1 MTSLP
6 RNVEVLEPRDSVLV
20 SKPSELLGPRSRVG
34 KGFSDQASGHV
45 YENLEVR
52 LDAEAATFWCYMD
65 PIGRPSFT
73 PPVLRDITRM
83 QHAVKRMFDTAGSEA
98 EPPFRYFVFGSRTP
112 GIYSLGGDLGFFIEH
127 IRKGDRAAM
136 TRYAHYAIEAV
147 YRNSVQFHAPVVTIG
162 LIQGDAL
169 GGGFECAMS
178 LNLMVAEKSAKMG
191 LPEILFNLFPGMG
204 AYSFLTRRLDVQ
216 RAEKLITSGTVYTA
230 AELYEMGI
238 VDVLAEDGC
247 GESAVREYIA
257 TNRSKWNAHYAMF
270 QARQRVKPITLEE
283 LRDVVDIWVDAAL
296 RLPESDVRKMER
308 LVSSQERRMAQIRHM
323 PEAAVA

>member
-6 RNVEVLEPRDSVLV
+6 RNIEILEPRDSLLV
-20 SKPSELLGPRSRVG
+20 SKA
-34 KGFSDQASGHV
+34 SDLFNARTDSAQVFPIEPPGQT

-52 LDAEAATFWCYMD
+52 LDADAATFWCYMN
-65 PIGRPSFT
+65 PVGRPSFT
-73 PPVLRDITRM
+73 PPALRDITRM
-83 QHAVKRMFDTAGSEA
+83 QHSVKRMFEA
-98 EPPFRYFVFGSRTP
+98 PGADNEPPFRYFVFASRTP
-112 GIYSLGGDLGFFIEH
+112 GIYSLGGDLGFFLEH
-127 IRKGDRAAM
+127 IRKSDRAAM

-147 YRNSVQFHAPVVTIG
+147 YRNSVQFHVPVVTIG
-162 LIQGDAL
+162 LVQGDAL

-178 LNLMVAEKSAKMG
+178 LNLMVAEKSTKMG

-204 AYSFLTRRLDVQ
+204 AYSFLSRRLDVQ
-216 RAEKLITSGTVYTA
+216 RAEKLITSGRVYSA

-257 TNRSKWNAHYAMF
+257 TNRGKWNAHYAMF
-270 QARQRVKPITLEE
+270 QARQRVRPITLEE

-296 RLPESDVRKMER
+296 RLPESDLRKMER
-308 LVSSQERRMAQIRHM
+308 LVTSQDRRMAALRRV
-323 PEAAVA
+323 PESAVA

>member
-6 RNVEVLEPRDSVLV
+6 RNLEVLEPRDSPLV
-20 SKPSELLGPRSRVG
+20 SKVSDLFTPRTEAGRVFPIEPSG
-34 KGFSDQASGHV
+34 QT
-45 YENLEVR
+45 YENLDVR
-52 LDAEAATFWCYMD
+52 LDADAATFWCYMN
-65 PIGRPSFT
+65 PVGRPSFT
-73 PPVLRDITRM
+73 QPTLRDITRM
-83 QHAVKRMFDTAGSEA
+83 QLSVKRMFDAAGPGK
-98 EPPFRYFVFGSRTP
+98 EPPFRYFVFASRTP

-147 YRNSVQFHAPVVTIG
+147 YRNSVQFHVPTVTIG
-162 LIQGDAL
+162 LVQGDAL

-178 LNLMVAEKSAKMG
+178 LNVMVAEKSAKMG

-204 AYSFLTRRLDVQ
+204 AYSFLSRRLDVQ
-216 RAEKLITSGTVYTA
+216 RAEKLITSGRVYSA
-230 AELYEMGI
+230 AELHEMGI

-257 TNRSKWNAHYAMF
+257 ANRGKWNAHYAMF
-270 QARQRVKPITLEE
+270 QARQRVRPITLEE

-296 RLPESDVRKMER
+296 RLPESDLRKMER
-308 LVSSQERRMAQIRHM
+308 LVTSQDRRMAALRRV
-323 PEAAVA
+323 PESAVA

>member
-6 RNVEVLEPRDSVLV
+6 RNIEILEPRDSMLV
-20 SKPSELLGPRSRVG
+20 SKASDLFNARTDAGKVFPIEPSG
-34 KGFSDQASGHV
+34 QT

-52 LDAEAATFWCYMD
+52 LDADAATFWCYMN
-65 PIGRPSFT
+65 PVGRPSFT
-73 PPVLRDITRM
+73 PSALRDITRM
-83 QHAVKRMFDTAGSEA
+83 QHSVKRMFDTPGA
-98 EPPFRYFVFGSRTP
+98 EKDPPFRYFVFASRTP

-127 IRKGDRAAM
+127 IRQGDRAAM

-147 YRNSVQFHAPVVTIG
+147 HRNSVQFHVPVVTIG
-162 LIQGDAL
+162 LVQGDAL

-204 AYSFLTRRLDVQ
+204 AYSFLSRRLDVQ
-216 RAEKLITSGTVYTA
+216 RAEKLITSGRIYSA

-257 TNRSKWNAHYAMF
+257 ANRGKWNAHYAMF
-270 QARQRVKPITLEE
+270 QARQRVRPITLEE

-296 RLPESDVRKMER
+296 RLPESDLRKMER
-308 LVSSQERRMAQIRHM
+308 LVASQDRRMAALRSVPQS
-323 PEAAVA
+323 AVA